1 MTVSGSNWNE
11 ANEKATECLKQDPKA
26 AFVHPYDQ
34 ETTWQGHSTIVD
46 EIKEQLESQGVCMC
60 SEWQVPQKLNPSYIF
75 TFCVIQGIKN
85 LPS

>member
-46 EIKEQLESQGVCMC
+46 EIKEQLESQG
-60 SEWQVPQKLNPSYIF
+60 L
-75 TFCVIQGIKN
+75 CVLGMASSKVNSSQYVI
-85 LPS
+85 LFRV

>member
-11 ANEKATECLKQDPKA
+11 ANEKATECLKQDSKA

-46 EIKEQLESQGVCMC
+46 EIKEQLESQG
-60 SEWQVPQKLNPSYIF
+60 L
-75 TFCVIQGIKN
+75 CVLGMANSKVKSSQYVI
-85 LPS
+85 LFRV